1 MEDNGRKGIILA
13 GGKGTR
19 LWPITSGVSK
29 QLLPIYNKPS
39 IYYPL
44 TTLMLSGIR
53 EFLIIVNPSDLN
65 NFRAL
70 LKDGQ
75 HLGISINYEIQS
87 NPNGIAEAF
96 IIGEKFIG
104 KSDVALILGDNFFY
118 GNSLSQ
124 ILNQASKKNQGAT
137 IFASEVK
144 DPNRYGVVD
153 FDKDLKI
160 KSITEK
166 PLKPQSN
173 YAITGIYYYDN
184 KVVEY
189 SKTLKPSRRGELE
202 ITDINKL
209 YMDEGNLVVEKMS
222 RGMTWLDTGTLESLH
237 EASSYIRALEKRQG
251 LKIGCP
257 EEIAWRLGYINDNEL
272 NLLSENLLKSGYGNY
287 LKSIL
292 KEGRKQSNIFG
303 II

>member
-1 MEDNGRKGIILA
+1 MDDNGRKGIILA

-19 LWPITSGVSK
+19 LFPITSGVSK

-70 LKDGQ
+70 LRDGK

-124 ILNQASKKNQGAT
+124 ILSQASKKTQGAT

-189 SKTLKPSRRGELE
+189 SKTLTPSGRGELE
-202 ITDINKL
+202 ITDINMIYLKNNEL
-209 YMDEGNLVVEKMS
+209 EVNLFG
-222 RGMTWLDTGTLESLH
+222 RAILWLDTGTFDSLY
-237 EASSYIRALEKRQG
+237 EAGSLVKSIEKKQRFM
-251 LKIGCP
+251 IGCP
-257 EEIAWRLGYINDNEL
+257 EEISWRMGWIKDNQ
-272 NLLSENLLKSGYGNY
+272 LLSLANKYSKNEYGEY
-287 LKSIL
+287 LKSLICS
-292 KEGRKQSNIFG
+292 KNMF
-303 II
+303 

>member
-70 LKDGQ
+70 LRDGQ

-124 ILNQASKKNQGAT
+124 ILSQASKKSQGAT

-184 KVVEY
+184 KVLEY

-202 ITDINKL
+202 ITDINMIYLKNNEL
-209 YMDEGNLVVEKMS
+209 EVNLFG
-222 RGMTWLDTGTLESLH
+222 RAILWLDTGTFDSLY
-237 EASSYIRALEKRQG
+237 EAGSLVKSIEIKQRFM
-251 LKIGCP
+251 IGCP
-257 EEIAWRLGYINDNEL
+257 EEISWRMGWIKDNQ
-272 NLLSENLLKSGYGNY
+272 LLSLANKYNKNEYGEY
-287 LKSIL
+287 LKSLICS
-292 KEGRKQSNIFG
+292 KNMF
-303 II
+303 

>member
-1 MEDNGRKGIILA
+1 MKGNGRKGIILA

-19 LWPITSGVSK
+19 LWPVTSGVSK

-53 EFLIIVNPSDLN
+53 EFLIIVNPLDLN
-65 NFRAL
+65 NFRSL
-70 LKDGQ
+70 LRDGK
-75 HLGISINYEIQS
+75 HLGISIDYEIQS

-96 IIGEKFIG
+96 IIGENFIG

-124 ILNQASKKNQGAT
+124 ILSRASEKSEGAT

-144 DPNRYGVVD
+144 DPDRYGVVD
-153 FDKDLKI
+153 FDKNLKI

-166 PLKPQSN
+166 PLKPKSN

-184 KVVEY
+184 KVIEY
-189 SKTLKPSRRGELE
+189 SKTLKPSGRGELE
-202 ITDINKL
+202 ITDINMIYLKNNEL
-209 YMDEGNLVVEKMS
+209 EVNLFG
-222 RGMTWLDTGTLESLH
+222 RAILWLDTGTFDSLY
-237 EASSYIRALEKRQG
+237 EAGSLVKSIEQKQRFM
-251 LKIGCP
+251 IGCP
-257 EEIAWRLGYINDNEL
+257 EEISWRMGWIDGKE
-272 NLLSENLLKSGYGNY
+272 LLSLANKYNKNEYGEY
-287 LKSIL
+287 LKSLINS
-292 KEGRKQSNIFG
+292 GNMF
-303 II
+303 

>member
-70 LKDGQ
+70 LRDGQ

-124 ILNQASKKNQGAT
+124 ILSQASKKSQGAT

-184 KVVEY
+184 KVLEY

-202 ITDINKL
+202 ITDINMIYLKNNEL
-209 YMDEGNLVVEKMS
+209 EVNLFG
-222 RGMTWLDTGTLESLH
+222 RAILWLDTGTFDSLY
-237 EASSYIRALEKRQG
+237 EAGSLVKSIEKKQRFM
-251 LKIGCP
+251 IGCP
-257 EEIAWRLGYINDNEL
+257 EEISWRMGWIKDNQ
-272 NLLSENLLKSGYGNY
+272 LLSLAEKYNKNEYGEY
-287 LKSIL
+287 LKSLICS
-292 KEGRKQSNIFG
+292 KNMF
-303 II
+303 

>member
-1 MEDNGRKGIILA
+1 MKDKGRKGIILA

-65 NFRAL
+65 NFRSL
-70 LKDGQ
+70 LRDGK
-75 HLGISINYEIQS
+75 HLGISIDYEIQS

-96 IIGEKFIG
+96 IIGEKFIE
-104 KSDVALILGDNFFY
+104 KSNVALILGDNFFY

-124 ILNQASKKNQGAT
+124 ILSQASIKSEGAT

-144 DPNRYGVVD
+144 DPYRYGVVD
-153 FDKDLKI
+153 FDKDLKV

-166 PLKPQSN
+166 PLKPTSN
-173 YAITGIYYYDN
+173 FAITGIYYYDN
-184 KVVEY
+184 KVIEY

-202 ITDINKL
+202 ITDINMIYL
-209 YMDEGNLVVEKMS
+209 NNNELEVNLFG
-222 RGMTWLDTGTLESLH
+222 RAILWLDTGTFDSLY
-237 EASSYIRALEKRQG
+237 EAGSLVKSIEQKQRFM
-251 LKIGCP
+251 IGCP
-257 EEIAWRLGYINDNEL
+257 EEISWRMGWINDKE
-272 NLLSENLLKSGYGNY
+272 LLSLANKYNKNEYGEY
-287 LKSIL
+287 LKSLIYS
-292 KEGRKQSNIFG
+292 KNMF
-303 II
+303 

>member
-70 LKDGQ
+70 LRDGQ

-124 ILNQASKKNQGAT
+124 ILSQASKKSHGAT

-153 FDKDLKI
+153 FDKNLKI

-202 ITDINKL
+202 ITDINMIYLKNNEL
-209 YMDEGNLVVEKMS
+209 EVNLFG
-222 RGMTWLDTGTLESLH
+222 RAILWLDTGTFDSLY
-237 EASSYIRALEKRQG
+237 EAGSLVKSIEKKQRFM
-251 LKIGCP
+251 IGCP
-257 EEIAWRLGYINDNEL
+257 EEISWRMGWIKDNQ
-272 NLLSENLLKSGYGNY
+272 LLSLAEKYNKNEYGEY
-287 LKSIL
+287 LKSLICS
-292 KEGRKQSNIFG
+292 KNMF
-303 II
+303 

>member
-1 MEDNGRKGIILA
+1 MKDKGRKGIILA

-19 LWPITSGVSK
+19 LLPVTSGVSK

-53 EFLIIVNPSDLN
+53 EFLIIVNPSDLR
-65 NFRAL
+65 NFKSL
-70 LKDGQ
+70 LMDGK
-75 HLGISINYEIQS
+75 HLGISIDYAIQS

-96 IIGEKFIG
+96 IIGEEFID
-104 KSDVALILGDNFFY
+104 KSNVALILGDNFFY

-124 ILNQASKKNQGAT
+124 ILSLASKKSEGAT

-153 FDKDLKI
+153 FDKNLKI

-166 PLKPQSN
+166 PLKPKSN

-184 KVVEY
+184 KVIEY
-189 SKTLKPSRRGELE
+189 SKTLRPSRRGELE
-202 ITDINKL
+202 ITDINMIYLKNNEL
-209 YMDEGNLVVEKMS
+209 EVNLFG
-222 RGMTWLDTGTLESLH
+222 RAILWLDTGTFDSLY
-237 EASSYIRALEKRQG
+237 EAGSLVKSIEQKQRFM
-251 LKIGCP
+251 IGCP
-257 EEIAWRLGYINDNEL
+257 EEISWRMGWINDTELISLANKYNNNNEYG
-272 NLLSENLLKSGYGNY
+272 EYIKSLIYPKNM
-287 LKSIL
+287 
-292 KEGRKQSNIFG
+292 F
-303 II
+303 

>member
-19 LWPITSGVSK
+19 LWPLTSGVSK

-70 LKDGQ
+70 LRDGK

-124 ILNQASKKNQGAT
+124 ILSQASKKSQGAT

-166 PLKPQSN
+166 PSKPQSN

-184 KVVEY
+184 KVLEY

-202 ITDINKL
+202 ITDINMIYLKNKEL
-209 YMDEGNLVVEKMS
+209 EVNLFG
-222 RGMTWLDTGTLESLH
+222 RAILWLDTGTFDSLY
-237 EASSYIRALEKRQG
+237 EAGSLVKSIEKKQRFM
-251 LKIGCP
+251 IGCP
-257 EEIAWRLGYINDNEL
+257 EEISWRKGWIKDNQ
-272 NLLSENLLKSGYGNY
+272 LLSLADKYNKNEYGEY
-287 LKSIL
+287 LKSLICS
-292 KEGRKQSNIFG
+292 KNMF
-303 II
+303 

>member
-70 LKDGQ
+70 LRDGQ

-104 KSDVALILGDNFFY
+104 KSDVALILGDNFFME
-118 GNSLSQ
+118 
-124 ILNQASKKNQGAT
+124 IL
-137 IFASEVK
+137 
-144 DPNRYGVVD
+144 
-153 FDKDLKI
+153 
-160 KSITEK
+160 
-166 PLKPQSN
+166 
-173 YAITGIYYYDN
+173 
-184 KVVEY
+184 
-189 SKTLKPSRRGELE
+189 
-202 ITDINKL
+202 
-209 YMDEGNLVVEKMS
+209 
-222 RGMTWLDTGTLESLH
+222 
-237 EASSYIRALEKRQG
+237 
-251 LKIGCP
+251 
-257 EEIAWRLGYINDNEL
+257 
-272 NLLSENLLKSGYGNY
+272 Y
-287 LKSIL
+287 LKY
-292 KEGRKQSNIFG
+292 
-303 II
+303 

>member
-124 ILNQASKKNQGAT
+124 ILNQASKKSQGAT

-202 ITDINKL
+202 ITDINMIYLKNNEL
-209 YMDEGNLVVEKMS
+209 EVNLFG
-222 RGMTWLDTGTLESLH
+222 RAILWLDTGTFDSLY
-237 EASSYIRALEKRQG
+237 EAGSLVKSIEIKQRFM
-251 LKIGCP
+251 IGCP
-257 EEIAWRLGYINDNEL
+257 EEISWRMGWIKDNQ
-272 NLLSENLLKSGYGNY
+272 LLSLANKYNKNEYGEY
-287 LKSIL
+287 LKSLICS
-292 KEGRKQSNIFG
+292 KNMF
-303 II
+303 

>member
-1 MEDNGRKGIILA
+1 MEDNRRKGIILA

-70 LKDGQ
+70 LRDGQ

-124 ILNQASKKNQGAT
+124 ILSQASKKSQGAT

-184 KVVEY
+184 KVLEY

-202 ITDINKL
+202 ITDINMIYLKNKEL
-209 YMDEGNLVVEKMS
+209 EVNLFG
-222 RGMTWLDTGTLESLH
+222 RAILWLDTGTFDSLY
-237 EASSYIRALEKRQG
+237 EAGSLVKSIEKKQRFM
-251 LKIGCP
+251 IGCP
-257 EEIAWRLGYINDNEL
+257 EEISWRMGWIKDNQ
-272 NLLSENLLKSGYGNY
+272 LLSLAEKYNKNEYGEY
-287 LKSIL
+287 LKSLICS
-292 KEGRKQSNIFG
+292 KNMF
-303 II
+303 